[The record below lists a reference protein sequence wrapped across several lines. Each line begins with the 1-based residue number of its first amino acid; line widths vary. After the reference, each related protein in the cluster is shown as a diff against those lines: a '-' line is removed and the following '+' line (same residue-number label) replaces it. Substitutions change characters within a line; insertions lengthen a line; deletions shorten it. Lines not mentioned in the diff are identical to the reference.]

1 MRGQQTVRG
10 CTTCRETACPRRAAA
25 AGGGEQIE
33 GSVGGMG
40 DRIGNGAGLDEK
52 EGPGVG
58 MSDGLEL
65 AEESGVGTV
74 DGI

>member
-1 MRGQQTVRG
+1 
-10 CTTCRETACPRRAAA
+10 
-25 AGGGEQIE
+25 
-33 GSVGGMG
+33 MG
-40 DRIGNGAGLDEK
+40 DRIDNGAGLDEK
-52 EGPGVG
+52 EGPGVR